1 MNSRLFTSQERP
13 RLGGCETMTHQD
25 KMSHGVSSPKH
36 KLEGHTVREA
46 VIVVGSAC
54 LHVGS
59 HCLQEGWCDECS
71 FTGHGDELI

>member
-1 MNSRLFTSQERP
+1 
-13 RLGGCETMTHQD
+13 
-25 KMSHGVSSPKH
+25 MSHRVCGPKH

-59 HCLQEGWCDECS
+59 HCLQEGR
-71 FTGHGDELI
+71 GDE

>member
-1 MNSRLFTSQERP
+1 
-13 RLGGCETMTHQD
+13 
-25 KMSHGVSSPKH
+25 MSHRVSGPKH

-59 HCLQEGWCDECS
+59 HCLQEGR
-71 FTGHGDELI
+71 GDE